1 MNEKKEA
8 MVEEKVYCS
17 YEEENSQRHQ
27 EGSIRNQPSR
37 LSWDMRGEGDGESKR
52 GRDGEAM

>member
-1 MNEKKEA
+1 MKKKEA

-37 LSWDMRGEGDGESKR
+37 LSWGMRGEGDGESKR